1 MHNKKFFPSDFFACS
16 PKYGKSWGNSGVTRS
31 AFTRNTVTRSA
42 ARNDTWSLN
51 RSNQEIDNSV
61 NKSLINPF
69 KMNIKNSSIKWRSLS
84 KNKARPQSY
93 RVKKHKHIHW
103 YNEDVNES
111 FVGNISVLNP
121 CGIDDS
127 FTSFRNENN
136 VSSLSKDPGNVLMR
150 IPLNNKSNLGRKFKN
165 LKFKKGLKLRKPK
178 TVKINPES
186 KFRRW
191 PSSNRRDERPNI
203 RL

>member
-1 MHNKKFFPSDFFACS
+1 
-16 PKYGKSWGNSGVTRS
+16 
-31 AFTRNTVTRSA
+31 
-42 ARNDTWSLN
+42 
-51 RSNQEIDNSV
+51 
-61 NKSLINPF
+61 
-69 KMNIKNSSIKWRSLS
+69 
-84 KNKARPQSY
+84 
-93 RVKKHKHIHW
+93 
-103 YNEDVNES
+103 
-111 FVGNISVLNP
+111 VGNISVLNP

-186 KFRRW
+186 KFRR
-191 PSSNRRDERPNI
+191 
-203 RL
+203 